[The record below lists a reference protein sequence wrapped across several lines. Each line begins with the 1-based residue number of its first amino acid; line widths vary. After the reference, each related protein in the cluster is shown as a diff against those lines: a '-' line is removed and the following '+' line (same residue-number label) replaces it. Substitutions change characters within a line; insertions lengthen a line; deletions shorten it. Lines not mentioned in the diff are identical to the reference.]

1 MEFQILRTVPHSHR
15 SAPAE
20 PCTLHAFSL
29 RTVLSH
35 ARSPSPQPSPQ
46 GEGEP
51 FASAT
56 KDRNAANGSE
66 QDDDSPSPWGEGWG
80 EGERIEQGCRV
91 LEQSLHLRLSNPKGI
106 ASSSPGLRGT
116 SYPGISGGKISFNL
130 E

>member
-1 MEFQILRTVPHSHR
+1 MEHEIPNRMW

-20 PCTLHAFSL
+20 PAPYTQFSL

-51 FASAT
+51 FVSAT

-66 QDDDSPSPWGEGWG
+66 QDDDSPSPWVEGWG
-80 EGERIEQGCRV
+80 EGERIAQGCRRTIV
-91 LEQSLHLRLSNPKGI
+91 AQKSKRR
-106 ASSSPGLRGT
+106 ASSARWS
-116 SYPGISGGKISFNL
+116 
-130 E
+130 